1 MNKKFVEKFTAVVSA
16 VCMISVGIASVNA
29 AEIDDGFESVTK
41 NAQSSDSS
49 FPSAYSAIG
58 YSLVDENGL
67 PSNFSSKN
75 LGFVTPIKAQ
85 QYNDC
90 WAVAGTEGFE
100 TKLLKLG
107 YPVTEMSHDHA
118 NASSTT
124 QTNGKGWQ
132 RKYRDGGFT
141 NIYPGYLTSWQG
153 GAEIADVGKIDFSKN
168 IHGDDMTADKTKY
181 GTTKL
186 RYLDGADSNEIKQAI
201 IDNGSVTASYAT
213 SNKCFN
219 NAGTTYFMPQSY
231 DGDYV
236 GHTISIVGWNDNLSR
251 YRFSNG
257 TGVLPQNNGAWLVR
271 NSWGDNNTMG
281 GYFWLSYEDK
291 YIFGEKYSPNFT
303 IDEVTEITDDMTLL
317 QDERYGATYSFNYV
331 DSNDITFI
339 NCFDFGENSRTLDKV
354 LFETKSNGADYEI
367 YYIPVRDGVPSN
379 DESEW
384 KSVASGKVAYS
395 GYQSVDAN
403 GFVAPLG
410 RGAVGVR
417 IKTNSEELS
426 QLGVGEWLTSATK
439 MTFLNDSSY
448 GNSYI
453 KYDGATCELLDWYK
467 TERDDTLGGTFVIK
481 AVALKNDKI
490 LNGDVDLD
498 GDITVKDATIVQK
511 YIVKLEQLDNT
522 QLCNADCDGD
532 GVAGRDL
539 QQQRRIV
546 RVQRWSGQNTILREF
561 DFLQFTVGAVQRD
574 RRTAGESIPLRIPGV
589 APRNSFGAEIEIDIA
604 GIFADDNWTV
614 RNCDIGK
621 IRFKATDKFDIH
633 SVCHKN
639 TSGS

>member
-1 MNKKFVEKFTAVVSA
+1 MLSIGTAA
-16 VCMISVGIASVNA
+16 VNA

-41 NAQSSDSS
+41 NMDFSDSS

-58 YSLVDENGL
+58 CTLVDENGL
-67 PSNFSSKN
+67 PSDFSSKK

-186 RYLDGADSNEIKQAI
+186 RYLDGVDSNEIKQAI
-201 IDNGSVTASYAT
+201 MDNGAVTASYAT

-231 DGDYV
+231 DGDYT
-236 GHTISIVGWNDNLSR
+236 GHTISIVGWNDNFNK
-251 YRFSNG
+251 YKFANN

-303 IDEVTEITDDMTLL
+303 IDEVVEISDDMTLL
-317 QDERYGATYSFNYV
+317 QNERYGATYSFNYV

-339 NCFDFGENSRTLDKV
+339 NCFDFDENSRTLNNV
-354 LFETKSNGADYEI
+354 IFETKSNGADYEV
-367 YYIPVRDGVPSN
+367 YYIPVDNGTPTN
-379 DESEW
+379 DESKW
-384 KSVASGKVAYS
+384 KLISSGKVTYS
-395 GYQSVDAN
+395 GYQSVDTN
-403 GFVAPLG
+403 GYVAPLG
-410 RGAVGVR
+410 RGAIGIR
-417 IKTNSEELS
+417 IITESGESS
-426 QLGVGEWLTSATK
+426 QLGVGEWLTNSTK
-439 MTFLNDSSY
+439 KTFINDSRY
-448 GNSYI
+448 GDSYI
-453 KYDGATCELLDWYK
+453 KYDGTTSDLLDWYK
-467 TERDDTLGGTFVIK
+467 LNNNDLLGGTFVIK
-481 AVALKNDKI
+481 AVALENDNIMK
-490 LNGDVDLD
+490 GDTNFDKVISVVDSTL
-498 GDITVKDATIVQK
+498 VQK
-511 YIVKLEQLDNT
+511 YIIGNT
-522 QLCNADCDGD
+522 DFDGTQIYNADYDGD
-532 GVAGRDL
+532 GIITIADATEIQKKVVGL
-539 QQQRRIV
+539 QK
-546 RVQRWSGQNTILREF
+546 SN
-561 DFLQFTVGAVQRD
+561 
-574 RRTAGESIPLRIPGV
+574 
-589 APRNSFGAEIEIDIA
+589 
-604 GIFADDNWTV
+604 
-614 RNCDIGK
+614 
-621 IRFKATDKFDIH
+621 
-633 SVCHKN
+633 
-639 TSGS
+639 

>member
-1 MNKKFVEKFTAVVSA
+1 MNRNFAKKFIALFSASCMLSIGTAA
-16 VCMISVGIASVNA
+16 VNA

-41 NAQSSDSS
+41 NMDFSDSS

-58 YSLVDENGL
+58 CTLVDENGL
-67 PSNFSSKN
+67 PSDFSSKK

-186 RYLDGADSNEIKQAI
+186 RYLDGVDSNEIKQAI
-201 IDNGSVTASYAT
+201 MDNGAVTASYAT
-213 SNKCFN
+213 SNRCFN
-219 NAGTTYFMPQSY
+219 NAGTAYFMPQSY
-231 DGDYV
+231 DGDYT
-236 GHTISIVGWNDNLSR
+236 GHTISIVGWNDNFNK
-251 YRFSNG
+251 YKFANN

-303 IDEVTEITDDMTLL
+303 IDEVVEISDDMTLL
-317 QDERYGATYSFNYV
+317 QNERYGATYSFNYV

-339 NCFDFGENSRTLDKV
+339 NCFDFDENSRTLNNV
-354 LFETKSNGADYEI
+354 IFETKSNGADYEV
-367 YYIPVRDGVPSN
+367 YYIPVDNGTPANV
-379 DESEW
+379 ESKW
-384 KSVASGKVAYS
+384 KLISSGKVTYS
-395 GYQSVDAN
+395 GYQSVDTN
-403 GFVAPLG
+403 GYVAPLG
-410 RGAVGVR
+410 RGAIGIR
-417 IKTNSEELS
+417 IITESGELS
-426 QLGVGEWLTSATK
+426 QLGVGEWLTNSTK
-439 MTFLNDSSY
+439 KTFINDSRY
-448 GNSYI
+448 GDSYI
-453 KYDGATCELLDWYK
+453 KYDGTTSDLLDWYK
-467 TERDDTLGGTFVIK
+467 LNNNDLLGGTFVIK
-481 AVALKNDKI
+481 AVALENDNIMK
-490 LNGDVDLD
+490 GDTNFDKVISVVDSTL
-498 GDITVKDATIVQK
+498 VQK
-511 YIVKLEQLDNT
+511 YIIGNT
-522 QLCNADCDGD
+522 DFDGTQIYNADYDGD
-532 GVAGRDL
+532 GIITVADATEI
-539 QQQRRIV
+539 QKKV
-546 RVQRWSGQNTILREF
+546 
-561 DFLQFTVGAVQRD
+561 VGMQK
-574 RRTAGESIPLRIPGV
+574 S
-589 APRNSFGAEIEIDIA
+589 N
-604 GIFADDNWTV
+604 
-614 RNCDIGK
+614 
-621 IRFKATDKFDIH
+621 
-633 SVCHKN
+633 
-639 TSGS
+639 

>member
-1 MNKKFVEKFTAVVSA
+1 MLFR
-16 VCMISVGIASVNA
+16 
-29 AEIDDGFESVTK
+29 
-41 NAQSSDSS
+41 
-49 FPSAYSAIG
+49 
-58 YSLVDENGL
+58 
-67 PSNFSSKN
+67 
-75 LGFVTPIKAQ
+75 
-85 QYNDC
+85 
-90 WAVAGTEGFE
+90 EGFYGFLPE
-100 TKLLKLG
+100 GADSFLGRPAGYVQTAQISGPGSKKGCLFGASFFLLRRFRLFEFG
-107 YPVTEMSHDHA
+107 HHA
-118 NASSTT
+118 LHFPA
-124 QTNGKGWQ
+124 
-132 RKYRDGGFT
+132 DF
-141 NIYPGYLTSWQG
+141 G
-153 GAEIADVGKIDFSKN
+153 GAEIADVGEIDFSKN

-317 QDERYGATYSFNYV
+317 QDERYGATYSFDYV

-417 IKTNSEELS
+417 IKTNSEESS

-532 GVAGRDL
+532 GDITVADATKI
-539 QQQRRIV
+539 QKIV
-546 RVQRWSGQNTILREF
+546 
-561 DFLQFTVGAVQRD
+561 VG
-574 RRTAGESIPLRIPGV
+574 I
-589 APRNSFGAEIEIDIA
+589 N
-604 GIFADDNWTV
+604 
-614 RNCDIGK
+614 
-621 IRFKATDKFDIH
+621 
-633 SVCHKN
+633 
-639 TSGS
+639 

>member
-1 MNKKFVEKFTAVVSA
+1 MNRKIVKKITAAVSA

-41 NAQSSDSS
+41 NMDFSDSS

-58 YSLVDENGL
+58 CTLVDENGL
-67 PSNFSSKN
+67 PSDFSSKK
-75 LGFVTPIKAQ
+75 LGFVTPIKSQ

-186 RYLDGADSNEIKQAI
+186 RYLDGVDSNEIKQAI
-201 IDNGSVTASYAT
+201 MDNGAVTASYAT
-213 SNKCFN
+213 TNNCFN

-231 DGDYV
+231 DGDYT
-236 GHTISIVGWNDNLSR
+236 GHTISIVGWNDNFNK
-251 YRFSNG
+251 YKFANN

-303 IDEVTEITDDMTLL
+303 IDEVVEISDDMTLL

-339 NCFDFGENSRTLDKV
+339 NCFDFDENSRTLNNV
-354 LFETKSNGADYEI
+354 IFETKSNGADYEV
-367 YYIPVRDGVPSN
+367 YYIPVDNGTPAN
-379 DESEW
+379 DESKW
-384 KSVASGKVAYS
+384 KLISSGKVTYS

-403 GFVAPLG
+403 GYVAPLG
-410 RGAVGVR
+410 RGAIGIR
-417 IKTNSEELS
+417 IITESGESS
-426 QLGVGEWLTSATK
+426 QLGVGEWLTNSTK
-439 MTFLNDSSY
+439 KTFINDSRY
-448 GNSYI
+448 GDSYI
-453 KYDGATCELLDWYK
+453 KYDGTTSDLLDWYK
-467 TERDDTLGGTFVIK
+467 LNNNDLLGGTFVIK
-481 AVALKNDKI
+481 AVALENDNIMK
-490 LNGDVDLD
+490 
-498 GDITVKDATIVQK
+498 GDINLDKVISVVDSTLVQK
-511 YIVKLEQLDNT
+511 YIIGNT
-522 QLCNADCDGD
+522 DFDGTQIYNADYDGD
-532 GVAGRDL
+532 GIITVADATEIQKKVVGL
-539 QQQRRIV
+539 QK
-546 RVQRWSGQNTILREF
+546 SN
-561 DFLQFTVGAVQRD
+561 
-574 RRTAGESIPLRIPGV
+574 
-589 APRNSFGAEIEIDIA
+589 
-604 GIFADDNWTV
+604 
-614 RNCDIGK
+614 
-621 IRFKATDKFDIH
+621 
-633 SVCHKN
+633 
-639 TSGS
+639 

>member
-1 MNKKFVEKFTAVVSA
+1 MLSIGTAA
-16 VCMISVGIASVNA
+16 VNA

-41 NAQSSDSS
+41 NMDFSDSS

-58 YSLVDENGL
+58 CTLVDENGL
-67 PSNFSSKN
+67 PSDFSSKK

-124 QTNGKGWQ
+124 QKNGKGWQ
-132 RKYRDGGFT
+132 RKYHDGGFT

-186 RYLDGADSNEIKQAI
+186 RYLDGVDSNEIKQAI
-201 IDNGSVTASYAT
+201 MENGSVTASYAT

-231 DGDYV
+231 DGDYT

-303 IDEVTEITDDMTLL
+303 IDEVVEISDDMTLL

-339 NCFDFGENSRTLDKV
+339 NCFDFDENSRTLNNV
-354 LFETKSNGADYEI
+354 IFETKSNGAGYEV
-367 YYIPVRDGVPSN
+367 YYIPVDNGTPAN
-379 DESEW
+379 DESKW
-384 KSVASGKVAYS
+384 KLISSGKVTYS
-395 GYQSVDAN
+395 GYQSVDTN
-403 GFVAPLG
+403 GYVAPLG
-410 RGAVGVR
+410 RGAIGIR
-417 IKTNSEELS
+417 IITESGESS
-426 QLGVGEWLTSATK
+426 QLGVGEWLTNSTK
-439 MTFLNDSSY
+439 KTFINDSRY
-448 GNSYI
+448 GDSYI
-453 KYDGATCELLDWYK
+453 KYDGTTSDLLDWYK
-467 TERDDTLGGTFVIK
+467 LNNNDLLGGTFVIK
-481 AVALKNDKI
+481 AVALENDNIMK
-490 LNGDVDLD
+490 
-498 GDITVKDATIVQK
+498 GDINFDKVISVVDSTLVQK
-511 YIVKLEQLDNT
+511 YIVGNT
-522 QLCNADCDGD
+522 DFDGTQIYNADYNGD
-532 GVAGRDL
+532 G
-539 QQQRRIV
+539 II
-546 RVQRWSGQNTILREF
+546 TIADATEI
-561 DFLQFTVGAVQRD
+561 QKKVVGMQK
-574 RRTAGESIPLRIPGV
+574 S
-589 APRNSFGAEIEIDIA
+589 N
-604 GIFADDNWTV
+604 
-614 RNCDIGK
+614 
-621 IRFKATDKFDIH
+621 
-633 SVCHKN
+633 
-639 TSGS
+639 

>member
-1 MNKKFVEKFTAVVSA
+1 MNRNFAKKFIALFSASCMLSIGTAA
-16 VCMISVGIASVNA
+16 VNA

-41 NAQSSDSS
+41 NMDFSDSS

-58 YSLVDENGL
+58 CTLVDENGL
-67 PSNFSSKN
+67 PSDFSSKK

-186 RYLDGADSNEIKQAI
+186 RYLDGVDSNEIKQAI
-201 IDNGSVTASYAT
+201 MDNGAVTASYAT

-219 NAGTTYFMPQSY
+219 NAGTAYFMPQSY
-231 DGDYV
+231 DGDYT
-236 GHTISIVGWNDNLSR
+236 GHTISIVGWNDNFNK
-251 YRFSNG
+251 YKFANN

-303 IDEVTEITDDMTLL
+303 IDEVVEISDDMTLL
-317 QDERYGATYSFNYV
+317 QNERYGATYSFNYV

-339 NCFDFGENSRTLDKV
+339 NCFDFDENSRTLNNV
-354 LFETKSNGADYEI
+354 IFETKSNGADYEV
-367 YYIPVRDGVPSN
+367 YYIPVDNGTPAN
-379 DESEW
+379 DESKW
-384 KSVASGKVAYS
+384 KLISSGKVTYS
-395 GYQSVDAN
+395 GYQSVDTN
-403 GFVAPLG
+403 GYVAPLG
-410 RGAVGVR
+410 RGAIGIR
-417 IKTNSEELS
+417 IITESGESS
-426 QLGVGEWLTSATK
+426 QLGVGEWLTNSTK
-439 MTFLNDSSY
+439 KTFINDSRY
-448 GNSYI
+448 GDSYI
-453 KYDGATCELLDWYK
+453 KYDGTTSDLLDWYK
-467 TERDDTLGGTFVIK
+467 LNNNDLLGGTFVIK
-481 AVALKNDKI
+481 AVALENDNIMK
-490 LNGDVDLD
+490 
-498 GDITVKDATIVQK
+498 GDINLDKVISVVDSTLVQK
-511 YIVKLEQLDNT
+511 YIIGNT
-522 QLCNADCDGD
+522 DFDGTQIYNADYDGD
-532 GVAGRDL
+532 G
-539 QQQRRIV
+539 II
-546 RVQRWSGQNTILREF
+546 TIADATEI
-561 DFLQFTVGAVQRD
+561 QKKVVGMQK
-574 RRTAGESIPLRIPGV
+574 S
-589 APRNSFGAEIEIDIA
+589 N
-604 GIFADDNWTV
+604 
-614 RNCDIGK
+614 
-621 IRFKATDKFDIH
+621 
-633 SVCHKN
+633 
-639 TSGS
+639 

>member
-1 MNKKFVEKFTAVVSA
+1 MNRKFAKKFIALFSALCMLSIGTAA
-16 VCMISVGIASVNA
+16 VNA

-41 NAQSSDSS
+41 NMDFSDSS

-58 YSLVDENGL
+58 CTLVDENGL
-67 PSNFSSKN
+67 PSDFSSKK

-186 RYLDGADSNEIKQAI
+186 RYLDGVDSNEIKQAI
-201 IDNGSVTASYAT
+201 MDNGAVTASYAT
-213 SNKCFN
+213 SNRCFN
-219 NAGTTYFMPQSY
+219 NAGTAYFMPQSY
-231 DGDYV
+231 DGDYI
-236 GHTISIVGWNDNLSR
+236 GHTISIVGWNDNFNKYKFANS
-251 YRFSNG
+251 

-303 IDEVTEITDDMTLL
+303 IDEVVEISDDMTLL

-339 NCFDFGENSRTLDKV
+339 NCFDFDENSRTLNNV
-354 LFETKSNGADYEI
+354 IFETKSNGADYEV
-367 YYIPVRDGVPSN
+367 YYIPVDNGTPAN
-379 DESEW
+379 DESKW
-384 KSVASGKVAYS
+384 KLISSGKVTYS
-395 GYQSVDAN
+395 GYQSVDTN
-403 GFVAPLG
+403 GYVAPLG
-410 RGAVGVR
+410 RGAIGIR
-417 IKTNSEELS
+417 IITESGESS
-426 QLGVGEWLTSATK
+426 QLGVGEWLTNSTK
-439 MTFLNDSSY
+439 KTFINDSRY
-448 GNSYI
+448 GDSYI
-453 KYDGATCELLDWYK
+453 KYDGTTSDLLDWYK
-467 TERDDTLGGTFVIK
+467 LNNNDLLGGTFVIK
-481 AVALKNDKI
+481 AVALENDNIMK
-490 LNGDVDLD
+490 
-498 GDITVKDATIVQK
+498 GDINLDKVISIVDSTLVQK
-511 YIVKLEQLDNT
+511 YIIGNT
-522 QLCNADCDGD
+522 DFDGTQIYNADYDGD
-532 GVAGRDL
+532 GIITVADATEIQKKVVGL
-539 QQQRRIV
+539 QK
-546 RVQRWSGQNTILREF
+546 SN
-561 DFLQFTVGAVQRD
+561 
-574 RRTAGESIPLRIPGV
+574 
-589 APRNSFGAEIEIDIA
+589 
-604 GIFADDNWTV
+604 
-614 RNCDIGK
+614 
-621 IRFKATDKFDIH
+621 
-633 SVCHKN
+633 
-639 TSGS
+639 

>member
-1 MNKKFVEKFTAVVSA
+1 MNRNFAKKFIALFSASCMLSIGTAA
-16 VCMISVGIASVNA
+16 VNA

-41 NAQSSDSS
+41 NMDFSDSS

-58 YSLVDENGL
+58 CTLVDENGL
-67 PSNFSSKN
+67 PSDFSSKK

-186 RYLDGADSNEIKQAI
+186 RYLDGVDSNEIKQAI
-201 IDNGSVTASYAT
+201 MDNGAVTASYAT
-213 SNKCFN
+213 SNRCFN

-231 DGDYV
+231 DGDYT
-236 GHTISIVGWNDNLSR
+236 GHTISIVGWNDNFNK
-251 YRFSNG
+251 YKFANN

-317 QDERYGATYSFNYV
+317 QNERYGATYSFNYV

-339 NCFDFGENSRTLDKV
+339 NCFDFDENSHTLNNV
-354 LFETKSNGADYEI
+354 IFETKSNGADYEV
-367 YYIPVRDGVPSN
+367 YYIPVDNGTPTN
-379 DESEW
+379 DESKW
-384 KSVASGKVAYS
+384 KLISSGKVTYS
-395 GYQSVDAN
+395 GYQSVDTN
-403 GFVAPLG
+403 GYVAPLG
-410 RGAVGVR
+410 RGAIGIR
-417 IKTNSEELS
+417 IITESGGSS
-426 QLGVGEWLTSATK
+426 QLGVGEWLTNSTK
-439 MTFLNDSSY
+439 KTFINDSRY
-448 GNSYI
+448 GDSYI
-453 KYDGATCELLDWYK
+453 KYDGTTSDLLDWYK
-467 TERDDTLGGTFVIK
+467 LNNNDLLGGTFVIK
-481 AVALKNDKI
+481 AVALENDNIMK
-490 LNGDVDLD
+490 GDTNFDKVISVVDSTL
-498 GDITVKDATIVQK
+498 VQK
-511 YIVKLEQLDNT
+511 YIIGNT
-522 QLCNADCDGD
+522 DFDGTQIYNADYDGD
-532 GVAGRDL
+532 GIITVADATEI
-539 QQQRRIV
+539 QKKV
-546 RVQRWSGQNTILREF
+546 
-561 DFLQFTVGAVQRD
+561 VGMQK
-574 RRTAGESIPLRIPGV
+574 S
-589 APRNSFGAEIEIDIA
+589 N
-604 GIFADDNWTV
+604 
-614 RNCDIGK
+614 
-621 IRFKATDKFDIH
+621 
-633 SVCHKN
+633 
-639 TSGS
+639 

>member
-1 MNKKFVEKFTAVVSA
+1 MNRNFAKKFIALFSA
-16 VCMISVGIASVNA
+16 SCMLSIGTVAVNA

-41 NAQSSDSS
+41 NMDFSDSS

-58 YSLVDENGL
+58 CTLVDENGL
-67 PSNFSSKN
+67 PSDFSSKK

-186 RYLDGADSNEIKQAI
+186 RYLDGVDSNEIKQAI

-213 SNKCFN
+213 SNRCFN
-219 NAGTTYFMPQSY
+219 NAGTAYFMPQSY
-231 DGDYV
+231 DGDYT
-236 GHTISIVGWNDNLSR
+236 GHTISIVGWNDNFNK
-251 YRFSNG
+251 YKFANN

-271 NSWGDNNTMG
+271 NSWGDSNTMG

-303 IDEVTEITDDMTLL
+303 IDEVVEISDDMTLL
-317 QDERYGATYSFNYV
+317 QDERYGATYSFDYV

-339 NCFDFGENSRTLDKV
+339 NCFDFDENSRTLNNV
-354 LFETKSNGADYEI
+354 IFETKSNGADYEV
-367 YYIPVRDGVPSN
+367 YYIPVDNGTPAN
-379 DESEW
+379 DESKW
-384 KSVASGKVAYS
+384 KFISSGKVTYS
-395 GYQSVDAN
+395 GYQSVDTN
-403 GFVAPLG
+403 GYVAPLG
-410 RGAVGVR
+410 RGAIGIR
-417 IKTNSEELS
+417 IITESGESS
-426 QLGVGEWLTSATK
+426 QLGVGEWLTNSTK
-439 MTFLNDSSY
+439 KTFINDSRY
-448 GNSYI
+448 GDSYI
-453 KYDGATCELLDWYK
+453 KYDGTTSDLLDWYK
-467 TERDDTLGGTFVIK
+467 LNNNDLLGGTFVIK
-481 AVALKNDKI
+481 AVALENDNIMK
-490 LNGDVDLD
+490 GDTNFDKVISVVDSTL
-498 GDITVKDATIVQK
+498 VQK
-511 YIVKLEQLDNT
+511 YIIGNT
-522 QLCNADCDGD
+522 DFDGTQIYNADYDGD
-532 GVAGRDL
+532 G
-539 QQQRRIV
+539 II
-546 RVQRWSGQNTILREF
+546 TIA
-561 DFLQFTVGAVQRD
+561 DATKIQKKVVGMQK
-574 RRTAGESIPLRIPGV
+574 S
-589 APRNSFGAEIEIDIA
+589 N
-604 GIFADDNWTV
+604 
-614 RNCDIGK
+614 
-621 IRFKATDKFDIH
+621 
-633 SVCHKN
+633 
-639 TSGS
+639 

>member
-1 MNKKFVEKFTAVVSA
+1 MNRKFTKKFIALFSASCMLSIGTAA
-16 VCMISVGIASVNA
+16 VNA

-41 NAQSSDSS
+41 NMDFSDSS

-58 YSLVDENGL
+58 CTLVDENGL
-67 PSNFSSKN
+67 PSDFSSKK

-107 YPVTEMSHDHA
+107 CPVTEMSHDHA

-153 GAEIADVGKIDFSKN
+153 GAEIADVGEIDFSKN

-186 RYLDGADSNEIKQAI
+186 RYLDGVDSNEIKQAI

-219 NAGTTYFMPQSY
+219 NAGTAYFMPQSY
-231 DGDYV
+231 DGDYT
-236 GHTISIVGWNDNLSR
+236 GHTISIVGWNDNFNK
-251 YRFSNG
+251 YKFANN

-303 IDEVTEITDDMTLL
+303 IDEVVEISDDMTLL
-317 QDERYGATYSFNYV
+317 QNERYGATYSFNYV

-339 NCFDFGENSRTLDKV
+339 NCFDFDENSHTLNNV
-354 LFETKSNGADYEI
+354 IFETKSNGADYEV
-367 YYIPVRDGVPSN
+367 YYIPVDNGTPAN
-379 DESEW
+379 DESKW
-384 KSVASGKVAYS
+384 KLISSGKVTYS
-395 GYQSVDAN
+395 GYQSVDTN
-403 GFVAPLG
+403 GYVAPLG
-410 RGAVGVR
+410 RGAIGIR
-417 IKTNSEELS
+417 IITESGESS
-426 QLGVGEWLTSATK
+426 QLGVGEWLTNSTK
-439 MTFLNDSSY
+439 KTFINDSRY
-448 GNSYI
+448 GDSYI
-453 KYDGATCELLDWYK
+453 KYDGTTSDLLDWYK
-467 TERDDTLGGTFVIK
+467 LNNNDLLGGTFVIK
-481 AVALKNDKI
+481 AVALENDNIMK
-490 LNGDVDLD
+490 GDTNFDKVISVVDSTL
-498 GDITVKDATIVQK
+498 VQK
-511 YIVKLEQLDNT
+511 YIIGNT
-522 QLCNADCDGD
+522 DFDGTQIYNADYDGD
-532 GVAGRDL
+532 GIITIADATEIQKKVVGL
-539 QQQRRIV
+539 QK
-546 RVQRWSGQNTILREF
+546 SN
-561 DFLQFTVGAVQRD
+561 
-574 RRTAGESIPLRIPGV
+574 
-589 APRNSFGAEIEIDIA
+589 
-604 GIFADDNWTV
+604 
-614 RNCDIGK
+614 
-621 IRFKATDKFDIH
+621 
-633 SVCHKN
+633 
-639 TSGS
+639 

>member
-1 MNKKFVEKFTAVVSA
+1 MNRNFAKKFIALFSASCMLSIGTAA
-16 VCMISVGIASVNA
+16 VNA

-41 NAQSSDSS
+41 NMDFSDSS

-58 YSLVDENGL
+58 CTLVDENGL
-67 PSNFSSKN
+67 PSDFSSKK

-186 RYLDGADSNEIKQAI
+186 RYLDGVDSNEIKQAI
-201 IDNGSVTASYAT
+201 MDNGAVTASYAT
-213 SNKCFN
+213 SNRCFN
-219 NAGTTYFMPQSY
+219 NAGTAYFMPQSY
-231 DGDYV
+231 DGDYT
-236 GHTISIVGWNDNLSR
+236 GHTISIVGWNDNFNK
-251 YRFSNG
+251 YKFANN

-303 IDEVTEITDDMTLL
+303 IDEVVEISDDMTLL
-317 QDERYGATYSFNYV
+317 QNERYGATYSFNYV

-339 NCFDFGENSRTLDKV
+339 NCFDFDENSRTLNNV
-354 LFETKSNGADYEI
+354 IFETKSNGADYEV
-367 YYIPVRDGVPSN
+367 YYIPVDNGTPAN
-379 DESEW
+379 DESKW
-384 KSVASGKVAYS
+384 KLISSGKVTYS
-395 GYQSVDAN
+395 GYQSVDTN
-403 GFVAPLG
+403 GYVAPLG
-410 RGAVGVR
+410 RGAIGIR
-417 IKTNSEELS
+417 IITESGESS
-426 QLGVGEWLTSATK
+426 QLGVGEWLTNSTK
-439 MTFLNDSSY
+439 KTFINDSRY
-448 GNSYI
+448 GDSYI
-453 KYDGATCELLDWYK
+453 KYDGTTSDLLDWYK
-467 TERDDTLGGTFVIK
+467 LNNNDLLGGTFVIK
-481 AVALKNDKI
+481 AVALENDNIMK
-490 LNGDVDLD
+490 GDTNFDKVISVVDSTL
-498 GDITVKDATIVQK
+498 VQK
-511 YIVKLEQLDNT
+511 YIIGNT
-522 QLCNADCDGD
+522 DFDGTQIYNADYDGD
-532 GVAGRDL
+532 GIITVADATEI
-539 QQQRRIV
+539 QKKV
-546 RVQRWSGQNTILREF
+546 
-561 DFLQFTVGAVQRD
+561 VGMQK
-574 RRTAGESIPLRIPGV
+574 S
-589 APRNSFGAEIEIDIA
+589 N
-604 GIFADDNWTV
+604 
-614 RNCDIGK
+614 
-621 IRFKATDKFDIH
+621 
-633 SVCHKN
+633 
-639 TSGS
+639 